1 MASEESRSGVRA
13 RSHIRRVAVIVL
25 VLCLALALGAG
36 AASAKKKKSK
46 PSVFTASA
54 APNLVVPDQPGGT
67 ARDIIVT
74 STLTAGKK
82 FKGKTV
88 GDLNITGLQTTGSG
102 PNAAGSLDLMLV
114 GPGGRSV
121 LFDAGALGG
130 QSIGPV
136 TFDDD
141 TPTSYCDDPPCSDP
155 DATLQRPFVGTTNL
169 ANTFGGDTGPLAA
182 FNGTPM
188 RGIWTLYAW
197 DSSNDGRTNVI
208 NAWGLRIAAAKPV
221 KA

>member
-1 MASEESRSGVRA
+1 MGSGTSRAAVGK
-13 RSHIRRVAVIVL
+13 RSRLRLLAL
-25 VLCLALALGAG
+25 MLLALCLVVGLAAG
-36 AASAKKKKSK
+36 DAAAKKKKPK
-46 PSVFTASA
+46 ASVFTATAS
-54 APNLVVPDQPGGT
+54 PNLAVPEVPNGQHEPF
-67 ARDIIVT
+67 VT
-74 STLTAGKK
+74 SALTVPKK

-88 GDLNITGLQTTGSG
+88 GDLNITGVKTTGSG
-102 PNAAGSLDLMLV
+102 PDSADRLDLMLV

-141 TPTSYCDDPPCSDP
+141 TPTSICDDPPCSDP

-169 ANTFGGDTGPLAA
+169 ANTFGGDTGPLVA

-188 RGIWTLYAW
+188 RGTWTLYAW
-197 DSSNDGRTNVI
+197 DSSGDGDTNVV
-208 NAWGLRIAAAKPV
+208 NTWGLRIAAAKPV
-221 KA
+221 KP

>member
-25 VLCLALALGAG
+25 VLCLAVALGAG

-54 APNLVVPDQPGGT
+54 APNLVVPDAVNNVNET
-67 ARDIIVT
+67 IVT
-74 STLTAGKK
+74 SAITVPKK
-82 FKGKTV
+82 FKGRTV
-88 GDLNITGLQTTGSG
+88 GDLNITGVQSTGDTA
-102 PNAAGSLDLMLV
+102 NAAGRLNLMLV

-141 TPTSYCDDPPCSDP
+141 TQTSICDSVTCSDP
-155 DATLQRPFVGTTNL
+155 DASLHRPFVGTTNL
-169 ANTFGGDTGPLAA
+169 AFTFSGDTGPLSA

-188 RGIWTLYAW
+188 RGAWTLYAW
-197 DSSNDGRTNVI
+197 DNQPGGNNVV
-208 NAWGLRIAAAKPV
+208 NTWGLQITAAKPV
-221 KA
+221 TK

>member
-1 MASEESRSGVRA
+1 VRLA
-13 RSHIRRVAVIVL
+13 GAILLALCVAVS
-25 VLCLALALGAG
+25 LAAG
-36 AASAKKKKSK
+36 DAAAKKKKK
-46 PSVFTASA
+46 GASVYAASTS
-54 APNLVVPDQPGGT
+54 PNLAVPDEPSGPG

-74 STLTAGKK
+74 STLSVGKK

-88 GDLNITGLQTTGSG
+88 GDLNITGVTTTGTG

-141 TPTSYCDDPPCSDP
+141 TPTSICDNTTCSDP
-155 DATLQRPFVGTTNL
+155 DATLHRPFVGTANL

-188 RGIWTLYAW
+188 RGTWTLYAW
-197 DSSNDGRTNVI
+197 DSNDEGETSVI
-208 NAWGLRIAAAKPV
+208 NTWGLRIAAAKPV

>member
-25 VLCLALALGAG
+25 VLCLAVALGAG

-54 APNLVVPDQPGGT
+54 APNLVVPDAVNNVNET
-67 ARDIIVT
+67 IVT
-74 STLTAGKK
+74 SAITVPKK
-82 FKGKTV
+82 FKGRTV
-88 GDLNITGLQTTGSG
+88 GDLNITGVQSTGDTA
-102 PNAAGSLDLMLV
+102 NAAGRLNLMLV

-141 TPTSYCDDPPCSDP
+141 TQTSICDSVTCSDP
-155 DATLQRPFVGTTNL
+155 DA
-169 ANTFGGDTGPLAA
+169 
-182 FNGTPM
+182 
-188 RGIWTLYAW
+188 
-197 DSSNDGRTNVI
+197 S
-208 NAWGLRIAAAKPV
+208 
-221 KA
+221 